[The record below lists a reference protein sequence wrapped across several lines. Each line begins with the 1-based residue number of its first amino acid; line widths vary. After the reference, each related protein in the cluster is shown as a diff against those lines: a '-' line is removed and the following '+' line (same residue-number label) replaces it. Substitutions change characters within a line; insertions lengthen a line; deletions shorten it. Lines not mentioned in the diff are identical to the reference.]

1 MNIAIF
7 GLGYVGCV
15 SAACFAR
22 MGHAVTGVD
31 VNPLK
36 VEMINQGRSPII
48 ELEIDKIIA
57 ETVAAGRLRAV
68 TSAGEAVMATD
79 VSLICVG
86 TPSCESGELN
96 LEFVERVCEE
106 IGAALAKKTTY
117 HVVAIRSTVLPGTLQ
132 NVVQPI
138 LERTSG
144 RRVGEAFGLCSNPEF
159 LREGSAVR
167 DFFAPPYTLIGQND
181 DQAGDCLSQLYQPL
195 EAPLVRTEIKT
206 AEMVKYAN
214 NAFHALKITFA
225 NEIGSFCKASGVDSH
240 RVMDIFKMD
249 SKLNISGA
257 YLKPGF
263 SFGGSCLGKDLRA
276 MLHRARHNDLDMPLM
291 QSILP
296 SNQAQTQRAVDMVL
310 KKGKKK
316 VGVLGLSF
324 KAGTDDLRESPMV
337 DMIETLLGKG
347 YDIRIY
353 DANVSLARLVGA
365 NKAYIEHAIPHI
377 SSLLC
382 NSLEELGQHAEVLV
396 VGYNAAEFTP
406 LLRQPGRQ
414 IIDLARVVNE
424 PRELDGSYEGIGW

>member
-22 MGHAVTGVD
+22 LGHTVIGVD

-36 VEMINQGRSPII
+36 VELINQGRSPII
-48 ELEIDKIIA
+48 ELEVDQIIA

-68 TSAGEAVMATD
+68 TSAEEAVMATD

-96 LEFVERVCEE
+96 LEFIERVCEE
-106 IGAALAKKTTY
+106 IGAALAKKIAY

-144 RRVGEAFGLCSNPEF
+144 RKPGEAFGLCSNPEF

-181 DQAGDCLSQLYQPL
+181 VQAGDCLSQLYQPL

-240 RVMDIFKMD
+240 RVMEIFKMD

-310 KKGKKK
+310 RKGKKK

-353 DANVSLARLVGA
+353 DANVSLARLFGA

-396 VGYNAAEFTP
+396 VGYNALEFTP